1 MRAYND
7 FLLEIGTEELPAK
20 GLFNLAVQLGEV
32 FTQELTKAQ
41 LSFVAPQIFVTPRRL
56 AILIKDLAVEQPA
69 REIERKGPMLAAAFD
84 EQHRPT
90 KAAEGFARSC
100 GVTVDQLQKSETPQ
114 GTWLVYRQ
122 QEAAKPT
129 QELLP
134 IFIQKT
140 IKQLNLPKTMRWG
153 SHDETF
159 LRPVH
164 WVTALLG
171 DQTIHCELLG
181 IKSNNQTHG
190 HRFHYP
196 YAITLNHPNQYLEK
210 LTKEGYV
217 LPDFAARRVEISA
230 QMQRLADSKGC
241 HVDLNETLLS
251 EVTGLVEWPVA
262 LLGQF
267 DERFIELPAEVIK
280 ATLEANQK
288 SFTLWKDNKLQ
299 PYFITIANIESKNI
313 AEVVKGNE
321 RVVHARLSDAEFFF
335 KHDKK
340 QKLDDYLSQLEK
352 VSFQQKLGSLF
363 DKTERIKMLAKH
375 IATLLNA
382 DQNEALRSAELA
394 KTDLVSTMVG
404 EFPELQGVMGYYYAK
419 AAGESLLV
427 ANAIKEHYLPR
438 FAGDN
443 LPNSKSGQIVAL
455 ADRIDTLTSIFGINQ
470 LPTGDKDPFALRR
483 AALGVLRI
491 LIECQLSLDLKEL
504 LKYAAESY
512 KFKLPN
518 SEVVQQTFDFIMER
532 LRALYGEKNIPADVF
547 AAVYA
552 KNPTEPLDFDKRI
565 RAVNEFRQLPQAQ
578 ALAAA
583 NKRVSN
589 ILKETTIEGEVDAK
603 LLKEDAERKLHQLV
617 IERTKAIA
625 PELQASNYTKALISL
640 AELQQPVDA
649 FFDKVM
655 VMVDDKDLRNNR
667 LRLLASLRKLF
678 LNIADI
684 SLLQ

>member
-20 GLFNLAVQLGEV
+20 GLFNLATQLGEV
-32 FTQELTKAQ
+32 FAQELTKAQ

-56 AILIKDLAVEQPA
+56 AILVKDLAMEQPA

-84 EQHRPT
+84 EQQRPT

-122 QEAAKPT
+122 KEAARPT
-129 QELLP
+129 AELLP
-134 IFIQKT
+134 TFIQKT
-140 IKQLNLPKTMRWG
+140 IKQLTLPKTMRWY
-153 SHDETF
+153 SEDEAF

-164 WVTALLG
+164 WITALLG
-171 DQTIHCELLG
+171 EQTIHCELFG
-181 IKSNNQTHG
+181 IKSHNKTHG
-190 HRFHYP
+190 HRFHFP
-196 YAITLNHPNQYLEK
+196 YAITLTHPNQYLKK
-210 LTKEGYV
+210 LTGEGYV
-217 LPDFAARRVEISA
+217 IPDFAARRAAISE
-230 QMQRLADSKGC
+230 QMQRLANSKAC
-241 HVDLNETLLS
+241 QVDLNEALLS

-267 DERFIELPAEVIK
+267 DERFIELPPEVIK

-335 KHDKK
+335 QHDKQ
-340 QKLDDYLSQLEK
+340 QKLENYLPQLEK
-352 VSFQQKLGSLF
+352 VTFQQKLGSLS
-363 DKTERIKMLAKH
+363 DKTARIMKLAEH
-375 IATLLNA
+375 IAKLLDYNV
-382 DQNEALRSAELA
+382 DEAVRAAKLV
-394 KTDLVSTMVG
+394 KTDLVTTMVG
-404 EFPELQGVMGYYYAK
+404 EFPELQGVMGSYYAK
-419 AAGESLLV
+419 AEDESPVV
-427 ANAIKEHYLPR
+427 ANAIKEHYMPR
-438 FAGDN
+438 FAGDD
-443 LPNSKSGQIVAL
+443 LPHSKAGQVVAL
-455 ADRIDTLTSIFGINQ
+455 ADRLDTLVGIFGINQ

-483 AALGVLRI
+483 AAVGVLRI
-491 LIECQLSLDLKEL
+491 LIECQLPLDLKEL
-504 LKYAAESY
+504 LNYAKESY
-512 KFKLPN
+512 KNTLPN
-518 SEVVQQTFDFIMER
+518 AEVVQQTFDFMMER
-532 LRALYGEKNIPADVF
+532 LRAWYGERNIPADVF

-552 KNPTEPLDFDKRI
+552 KNPTKPLDFHKRI
-565 RAVNEFRQLPQAQ
+565 LAVNEFRQLPQAQ

-589 ILKETTIEGEVDAK
+589 ILKEITIEGEVDAK

-617 IERTKAIA
+617 IEKTKAIA
-625 PELQASNYTKALISL
+625 PELQSGNYTKALVSL
-640 AELQQPVDA
+640 AELQQLVDA
-649 FFDKVM
+649 FFDHVM
-655 VMVDDKDLRNNR
+655 VMVDDMDLRNNR
-667 LRLLASLRKLF
+667 LRLLANLGKLF